1 MVPRTVCMGQHLH
14 AKWLDGEI
22 SSIARTFD
30 ADRLKALCVDPAIF
44 SHINDDFYLSP
55 DDWEPSVHKFVVNLI
70 ARDSE
75 GDFGFGIFIPD
86 THTCY
91 KAHMGFLPRSY
102 GLKALES
109 FKAMLNWMWERTTA
123 ARIVGEVCRENRRA
137 IQFAIRAGFKPYG
150 INEKSRLRGGILRD
164 QVCLGISKP

>member
-102 GLKALES
+102 GPKALEA
-109 FKAMLNWMWERTTA
+109 FKSMLNWMWDYTTA